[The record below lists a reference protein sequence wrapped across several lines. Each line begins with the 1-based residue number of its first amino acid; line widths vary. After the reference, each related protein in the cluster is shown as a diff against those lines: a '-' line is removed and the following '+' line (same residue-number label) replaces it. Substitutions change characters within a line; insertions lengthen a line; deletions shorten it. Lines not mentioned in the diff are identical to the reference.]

1 MHAIK
6 GFRTYWTLNSFFSFL
21 YWKILS
27 ILVSAGQVYCTGIL
41 VYFCE
46 EFLLLSFFLFFFF
59 LLFQIALA
67 REINDLLQPLKHLGG
82 IHIWIKNNRDLDNIE
97 LLFFPL
103 TLLTWAVSFSVK
115 CTFII
120 YGLSSPRRNSMNVFS
135 AISRHINY
143 DINLIQSWL
152 SANKITFNVKKTK
165 FVKKE
170 MLKDFQ

>member
-1 MHAIK
+1 MK
-6 GFRTYWTLNSFFSFL
+6 NLVNFSQRWTGVLHRYIGIFL
-21 YWKILS
+21 W
-27 ILVSAGQVYCTGIL
+27 GISSSS
-41 VYFCE
+41 
-46 EFLLLSFFLFFFF
+46 SFFLSFLFFF